1 MNMMQVKAFVAVAR
15 VSSFTHAAE
24 LLHVSQPALTVQV
37 RQLEEFFNLK
47 LFDRNTRRVRLTA
60 SGHDLF
66 PILQNL
72 LSEYES
78 VVENARGIAGKRR
91 GQITLGCLPS
101 FATTH
106 LPNMIVQFRKRNP
119 QVAFAVKDSTG
130 RRILAMVRAGD
141 VEFGISDIDSAWP
154 DLEFKELYRD
164 RINIVFPKSHPL
176 AKVKNVTLDEIS
188 HFPLVLLD
196 AESNSR
202 TVLDSAF
209 IANGRLVTPACE
221 VSYTSTAIGMVRAGL
236 GITLLGSLVIEA
248 SNLHTFSEL
257 QFRPVPDPA
266 FVRRVGLVRK
276 KKQSLSPPAQI
287 FADLLLENSRKNDWL
302 TGKFESFEER
312 D

>member
-15 VSSFTHAAE
+15 VNSFTHAAE

-101 FATTH
+101 FATTR
-106 LPNMIVQFRKRNP
+106 LPNMIVQFRRRNP

-141 VEFGISDIDSAWP
+141 VEFGISDIDSTWP

-176 AKVKNVTLDEIS
+176 AKVKNVTLEEIS

-202 TVLDSAF
+202 TVLDSVF

-236 GITLLGSLVIEA
+236 GVTLLGSLVIEA

-276 KKQSLSPPAQI
+276 KKQSLSPPAEI
-287 FADLLLENSRKNDWL
+287 FVDLLLENSRKNDWL

>member
-15 VSSFTHAAE
+15 VNSFTRAAE

-47 LFDRNTRRVRLTA
+47 LFDRNTRHVRLTS
-60 SGHDLF
+60 SGRDLF
-66 PILQNL
+66 PVLQNL

-78 VVENARGIAGKRR
+78 VVENARGIATKCH
-91 GQITLGCLPS
+91 GQVTLGCLPS

-106 LPNMIVQFRKRNP
+106 LPNMIVQFRKQNP
-119 QVAFAVKDSTG
+119 QVSFAVKDSTG
-130 RRILAMVRAGD
+130 RRILTMVRTGD
-141 VEFGISDIDSAWP
+141 VEFGISDIDSNWP

-164 RINIVFPKSHPL
+164 RIHIVFPKSHPL
-176 AKVKNVTLDEIS
+176 AKVKDVTLDEMS

-209 IANGRLVTPACE
+209 VAKGQLLTPACE

-248 SNLHTFSEL
+248 SNLHSFSEL
-257 QFRPVPDPA
+257 QFRPVPDRA
-266 FVRRVGLVRK
+266 FVRRVGLVKK
-276 KKQSLSPPAQI
+276 KKQILSPLAQS
-287 FADLLLENSRKNDWL
+287 FSDLLLEFSRKNDWL
-302 TGKFESFEER
+302 TGNFSRFE
-312 D
+312 DHN